1 MLSSLSSTL
10 VRRVGLF
17 GTMTRRAVPAA
28 TATFQKQQLYTPPK
42 ERSEED
48 KADFRFGFYGD
59 ENPEMREF
67 FDSMEEKIEEVFN
80 PELTPQEYKSL
91 LAQARQT
98 YAVDSPDGS
107 SDGSM
112 ADEIQE
118 IHKILDQAVN
128 RKREIHARI
137 DTLTEMMRARAAYAV
152 DSPDG
157 EDDGHVQEEL
167 QEVDRIIETSAMKK
181 DAVTDND
188 KEVLKK
194 RASDPEH
201 W

>member
-1 MLSSLSSTL
+1 MLSLSSTL
-10 VRRVGLF
+10 VRRVGML
-17 GTMTRRAVPAA
+17 GVTKRAIPQVLKKTMYTR
-28 TATFQKQQLYTPPK
+28 PK
-42 ERSEED
+42 ERSGEE
-48 KADFRFGFYGD
+48 KIDFRYGFYGD

-67 FDSMEEKIEEVFN
+67 FDSMEEKIEEIFN
-80 PELTPQEYKSL
+80 PEMTPQEQKSL
-91 LAQARQT
+91 LAQARRT

-107 SDGSM
+107 SDGSV

-137 DTLTEMMRARAAYAV
+137 ENLTEIMRVRVAAAYAV

-167 QEVDRIIETSAMKK
+167 QEVHRIIHDSVPKEEPMA
-181 DAVTDND
+181 DAD
-188 KEVLKK
+188 KEMRKK
-194 RASDPEH
+194 RANDPEH